1 MANEPAPNHYIVRTR
16 GLPYEAT
23 KNEVIQFL
31 SGCCVKNDKDGVHM
45 LVSPDGRPTGEALVE
60 LETQQ
65 DFENAL
71 KHDRQN
77 MGRRYIEVM
86 AISKE
91 QMDTELSRQPGTV
104 SLLVHSRTLQHE
116 RPWHLKNASDCPGY
130 MVSSK
135 TSRFPWELGTV
146 CHLLS

>member
-1 MANEPAPNHYIVRTR
+1 M
-16 GLPYEAT
+16 
-23 KNEVIQFL
+23 
-31 SGCCVKNDKDGVHM
+31 
-45 LVSPDGRPTGEALVE
+45 E

-104 SLLVHSRTLQHE
+104 SLLVHSGTL
-116 RPWHLKNASDCPGY
+116 
-130 MVSSK
+130 
-135 TSRFPWELGTV
+135 
-146 CHLLS
+146 

>member
-1 MANEPAPNHYIVRTR
+1 MTNFFSQLSSQTGTAAPVDGSANSGAPNVGMTNEPASSHFIVRTR

-86 AISKE
+86 SISKE
-91 QMDTELSRQPGTV
+91 QMDVELSRQPGTV
-104 SLLVHSRTLQHE
+104 SLLVHS
-116 RPWHLKNASDCPGY
+116 
-130 MVSSK
+130 
-135 TSRFPWELGTV
+135 GTP
-146 CHLLS
+146 LA

>member
-104 SLLVHSRTLQHE
+104 SLLVHSETLQHE
-116 RPWHLKNASDCPGY
+116 PGTY
-130 MVSSK
+130 FQIARLYGVLENVSLP
-135 TSRFPWELGTV
+135 RELGTV